1 MANYTLFS
9 FKPFDFD
16 GFQGNYGS
24 FEDLEKEETLFKE
37 KQDHPLELNY
47 GHHHHHQQTAH
58 SNNLALDEYHFNHV
72 FPLAPQILEN
82 LGILDHDKKIP
93 HLPLLHFLRN
103 DGSGTL
109 RNINAETCGVSRKLS
124 TEEIVRVVGA
134 RYVQLSTTQMHDDY
148 HCMPMHPFAPSDLS
162 EDEKRDVELVQLL
175 LSKAEKVG
183 YQQHDRARR
192 LLLHCKWI
200 SSARCNSVQRV
211 VFHFALALRER
222 IAKESGRSVKT
233 AKGEFK
239 QNDEIDEDES
249 VASERKVYLIDIGIK
264 SGVQWTLLMLDLA
277 DIKDFPIELLKI
289 MTVGSTRNERIEETG
304 KRLGSVTESMNL
316 PFSFKSI
323 ILSDVKDIKE
333 DFFEIEDDEIMIIFA
348 SLALR
353 TMISRPS
360 WLENFM
366 RVITNLNP
374 SIMIVFEVEAN
385 HNSPSF
391 VNRFIESLFFCCA
404 YFDSLETCME
414 KHEEER
420 MKMETIMGGHI
431 RNLVAEEG
439 RGRKNR
445 SVTIDVWRAFF
456 ARFRML
462 EIGLSQSSLNQASLV
477 AERFSCRNYCTLDKN
492 GKCLIV
498 GWKGTPLHSLSVWN
512 FMS

>member
-1 MANYTLFS
+1 
-9 FKPFDFD
+9 
-16 GFQGNYGS
+16 
-24 FEDLEKEETLFKE
+24 
-37 KQDHPLELNY
+37 
-47 GHHHHHQQTAH
+47 
-58 SNNLALDEYHFNHV
+58 
-72 FPLAPQILEN
+72 
-82 LGILDHDKKIP
+82 
-93 HLPLLHFLRN
+93 
-103 DGSGTL
+103 
-109 RNINAETCGVSRKLS
+109 
-124 TEEIVRVVGA
+124 
-134 RYVQLSTTQMHDDY
+134 MHDDY

-239 QNDEIDEDES
+239 QNDEIDEE
-249 VASERKVYLIDIGIK
+249 
-264 SGVQWTLLMLDLA
+264 LDN
-277 DIKDFPIELLKI
+277 IKDFPIELLKI